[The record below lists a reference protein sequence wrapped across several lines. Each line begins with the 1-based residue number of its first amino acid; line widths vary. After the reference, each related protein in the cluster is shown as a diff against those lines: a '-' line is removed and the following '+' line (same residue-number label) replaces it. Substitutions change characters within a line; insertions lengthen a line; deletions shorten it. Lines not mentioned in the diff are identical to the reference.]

1 MASSNA
7 IRPAPGTLKAAVWQ
21 HFGFYEVEGKL
32 DKTYTVCKVCGT
44 KIKYFGNTTNL
55 RNHIS
60 RYHSE
65 LEEKRP
71 VPEGSQRTIEQAL
84 AQLPP
89 NSDSIGPNGLLNPL
103 EN

>member
-44 KIKYFGNTTNL
+44 KIKYFGVTLVPGSYQTFGNSVFGMIISVNL
-55 RNHIS
+55 
-60 RYHSE
+60 
-65 LEEKRP
+65 
-71 VPEGSQRTIEQAL
+71 
-84 AQLPP
+84 
-89 NSDSIGPNGLLNPL
+89 IG
-103 EN
+103 E